1 MLLSGIIPAA
11 DCPEEINPERINPEE
26 IKMFEFI
33 HHVRI
38 LVHDA
43 DAMAEYIAANFGMT
57 PVKIEAY
64 PARGM
69 KNAIYRVGQTN
80 VEFTEPLDPE
90 SSMGQYLRA
99 FGPGPYHL
107 AFGVSD
113 IAARAAE
120 LADKGN
126 AMRGENGMSRS
137 AEGYMTANIA
147 AASALGYPFQLAEG

>member
-1 MLLSGIIPAA
+1 
-11 DCPEEINPERINPEE
+11 
-26 IKMFEFI
+26 MFEFI

-43 DAMAEYIAANFGMT
+43 DAMAAYLADNFGLE
-57 PVKIEAY
+57 PVKIAVY
-64 PARGM
+64 PERGM

-90 SSMGQYLRA
+90 SAMGQYLKT

-113 IAARAAE
+113 IAGKAAE
-120 LADKGN
+120 LAGKGN
-126 AMRGENGMSRS
+126 ELRGENGMSRS

>member
-1 MLLSGIIPAA
+1 
-11 DCPEEINPERINPEE
+11 
-26 IKMFEFI
+26 MFEFI

-43 DAMAEYIAANFGMT
+43 DAMAAYLAENFGLD
-57 PVKIEAY
+57 PVKIAVY
-64 PARGM
+64 PERGM

-90 SSMGQYLRA
+90 SAMGQYLKT

-113 IAARAAE
+113 LAGKAAE
-120 LADKGN
+120 LAGKGN
-126 AMRGENGMSRS
+126 ELRGENGMSRS

-147 AASALGYPFQLAEG
+147 AGSALGYPFQLAEG